1 MATSIQLSNIP
12 HADGTDARRMYLTEA
27 AQHDAE
33 ICINKISDNV
43 VDAARFSDPQ
53 EFHAAYQYTVTV
65 AHKIAPRVASSIV
78 HYFSL
83 KLSTN
88 DLSNV
93 IFPWILHFI
102 QAVYDRYTSILR
114 CVTKLPG
121 SIFLTA
127 SPSFFVDKNTQN
139 AMNSLANN
147 DELNLLL
154 YSDIIRY
161 FSFKHINKFHLQCRF
176 DSPVCS
182 GHATTRNRVQGISAH
197 LTTLYGNFLQRNI
210 HVSVGCYGVPS
221 GNFYSAL
228 TSRIINTST
237 FIRLDGNQAASPW
250 RKRKIESFPSDN
262 DFESLLCNL
271 IPNYIPTELCES
283 LQSIV
288 AGAKQ
293 ISLPRRGVLATSVG
307 PYADVPLM
315 VIAKIADRP
324 LAVVTHGGG
333 DMMKDITQQTVE
345 RSVSS
350 RVYGFGA
357 ACHFFLPSPF
367 LATAV
372 KSGGVLPPVF
382 IVNNSYRF
390 LPCLMPLFG
399 NGTWRPYAQ
408 QQVRFLKAIEPQLR
422 PVMRMH
428 VRDTFSVADKMRGC
442 FPGLVV
448 QNYKDIHIEEVLSK
462 SILVVL
468 DHCTT
473 TLHRTMALNRP
484 TILYSDANIF
494 KDKAMGVIEPM
505 RSVGIW
511 HDSPESA
518 AAFYANLIATSS
530 SSWDKAK
537 KAVDDWWFSSD
548 VQKVRELFCE
558 NYAMTS
564 NDWGYHWEKA
574 FDALA
579 DEF

>member
-1 MATSIQLSNIP
+1 MTTLIQLSNIP
-12 HADGTDARRMYLTEA
+12 HTDSTDARRMYLTEA

-43 VDAARFSDPQ
+43 VDVARFCDPQ

-65 AHKIAPRVASSIV
+65 AHKIAPRVAASIV

-93 IFPWILHFI
+93 IFSWILHFV
-102 QAVYDRYTSILR
+102 QAAYDRYTSILR
-114 CVTKLPG
+114 CVKKLPG

-139 AMNSLANN
+139 AMNSLAN
-147 DELNLLL
+147 DDKLNLLL
-154 YSDIIRY
+154 YSDIIRH
-161 FSFKHINKFHLQCRF
+161 FSYKHINKFHLQCRF

-182 GHATTRNRVQGISAH
+182 GHAATRNRVQGISAH
-197 LTTLYGNFLQRNI
+197 LTALFGCFSQRNI
-210 HVSVGCYGVPS
+210 HVAVGCYGVS
-221 GNFYSAL
+221 SDNFYSAL
-228 TSRIINTST
+228 ASRIINTST
-237 FIRLDGNQAASPW
+237 FIRLDGHQAASHW
-250 RKRKIESFPSDN
+250 RKRKVESFPSDS
-262 DFESLLCNL
+262 DFESLLCDL
-271 IPNYIPTELCES
+271 IPKYIPTELCES

-333 DMMKDITQQTVE
+333 DMMKDIAQQTVE

-357 ACHFFLPSPF
+357 ASHFFLPSPF
-367 LATAV
+367 LATV
-372 KSGGVLPPVF
+372 GKSGGVLPPVF

-399 NGTWRPYAQ
+399 NGTWRPYVQ
-408 QQVRFLKAIEPQLR
+408 QQVRFFKSIEPHLR

-428 VRDTFSVADKMRGC
+428 VRDTFSVADKMRSC
-442 FPGLVV
+442 FPGLVI

-462 SILVVL
+462 SVLVIL

-484 TILYSDANIF
+484 TILYSDTSIF
-494 KDKAMGVIEPM
+494 KDKAMDVIESM
-505 RSVGIW
+505 RSAGIW

-518 AAFYANLIATSS
+518 AAFYVNLIAASS

-537 KAVDDWWFSSD
+537 KAVEDWWLSSE
-548 VQKVRELFCE
+548 VQKARELFCD

-564 NDWGYHWEKA
+564 NDWGYHWKNA